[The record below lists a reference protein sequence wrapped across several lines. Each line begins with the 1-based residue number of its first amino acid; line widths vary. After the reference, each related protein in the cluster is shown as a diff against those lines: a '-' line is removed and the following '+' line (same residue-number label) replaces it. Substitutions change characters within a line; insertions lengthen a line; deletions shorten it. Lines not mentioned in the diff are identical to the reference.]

1 MYEDCF
7 RALEEL
13 DDDEFIDESDKR
25 VFERYISDPSAVLM
39 EMACVRGKD
48 VKPTRLPFSFYFS
61 DREAVHS
68 QHGIRV
74 KVTWNPM
81 KINSSD
87 ADGFFI
93 IHGKD
98 FPYKWVPGSH
108 KYKPTAKELK
118 NASMFIRNNKVLFAA
133 VWEGVLHQN
142 DLQHY
147 FEGFLS
153 WKDLLKCFHTGD
165 MEGDSLIQV
174 SKDVEDLEQT
184 VREENLFNM
193 ND

>member
-1 MYEDCF
+1 MYEDWF

-25 VFERYISDPSAVLM
+25 VFERYVSDPSAVLM
-39 EMACVRGKD
+39 EMACVRGID
-48 VKPTRLPFSFYFS
+48 AKPKQLPFSFYFS
-61 DREAVHS
+61 EKSVVHS

-74 KVTWNPM
+74 KVAWNPTRI
-81 KINSSD
+81 KSKD
-87 ADGFFI
+87 ADGYFI
-93 IHGKD
+93 IHGDK
-98 FPYKWVPGSH
+98 FPYEWIPGSH
-108 KYKPTAKELK
+108 KYKPSAKEMRE
-118 NASMFIRNNKVLFAA
+118 ASRFIRNHKVLFAA
-133 VWEGVLHQN
+133 VWEEVLDEM

-147 FEGFLS
+147 FEGSLT

-174 SKDVEDLEQT
+174 SKNVEDLEQT